1 MKRRL
6 TLLIENVGEST
17 TTCLLA
23 MVQGNVVALTASHW
37 LIASRTGIVAGL
49 VATAVLF
56 AIQRLNKWI
65 IAGTLA
71 SVTAVVDYL
80 SHPAQ
85 FGPFA
90 TEAIVTGLG
99 AGLLSLLVAKVGRG
113 RLTRRQENAERT
125 PAG

>member
-6 TLLIENVGEST
+6 TLLIENMGEST
-17 TTCLLA
+17 TACLLA
-23 MVQGNVVALTASHW
+23 MVQGNVLAVTASHW

-49 VATAVLF
+49 VAAAVLF
-56 AIQRLNKWI
+56 AIQRLDKWV

-71 SVTAVVDYL
+71 IVTAVVDFF

-90 TEAIVTGLG
+90 TEAIVTGLVAG
-99 AGLLSLLVAKVGRG
+99 ALSLLVAKVSRG
-113 RLTRRQENAERT
+113 WMARRQKDAERA
-125 PAG
+125 PAR

>member
-6 TLLIENVGEST
+6 MLLIENVGEST
-17 TTCLLA
+17 TACLLA

-56 AIQRLNKWI
+56 AIQKLNKWI

-71 SVTAVVDYL
+71 IITSVVDFF

-90 TEAIVTGLG
+90 TEAIVTGFA

-113 RLTRRQENAERT
+113 RPARRQENAERT

>member
-6 TLLIENVGEST
+6 TLLIENMGEST
-17 TTCLLA
+17 TACLLA

-71 SVTAVVDYL
+71 IVTAIVDYL

-99 AGLLSLLVAKVGRG
+99 AGVLSLLVAKLSSRW
-113 RLTRRQENAERT
+113 RARRQENAERT

>member
-6 TLLIENVGEST
+6 ALLVENVGEST
-17 TTCLLA
+17 TACLLA
-23 MVQGNVVALTASHW
+23 MVQGNALAITASHW

-49 VATAVLF
+49 LASAVLF
-56 AIQRLNKWI
+56 AIQRLNKWV

-71 SVTAVVDYL
+71 GVTVLVDYF

-90 TEAIVTGLG
+90 TEAIVTGIAAG
-99 AGLLSLLVAKVGRG
+99 ALSLLVA
-113 RLTRRQENAERT
+113 RLGHRWLAHRKRSTET
-125 PAG
+125 TS

>member
-6 TLLIENVGEST
+6 TLLIENMGEST
-17 TTCLLA
+17 LACLLA
-23 MVQGNVVALTASHW
+23 MVQGNVLAVTASHW

-49 VATAVLF
+49 AAGVVLL

-71 SVTAVVDYL
+71 AVTAVVDYF
-80 SHPAQ
+80 SHPAM

-90 TEAIVTGLG
+90 TEAIVTGLAAG
-99 AGLLSLLVAKVGRG
+99 ALSLLVARVGSG
-113 RLTRRQENAERT
+113 WLMRRQKGA
-125 PAG
+125 AS